1 MAGCCLLVA
10 LLAMAAAA
18 ARQRAAY
25 RTDVAALRVVGAP
38 TRQIRS
44 AGLGELCCS
53 GGIAVVAG
61 TGAGLLASRL
71 LLDALPLAQVPAFSV
86 PLEAASPILPAVV
99 TGLLLALIVAVV
111 AGRGRRPRPRRH
123 AALDPAGRAGRRPGT
138 SGGGAMTGTMVG
150 AVLRGIRSRSLR
162 PSGRCC

>member
-1 MAGCCLLVA
+1 MLL
-10 LLAMAAAA
+10 
-18 ARQRAAY
+18 
-25 RTDVAALRVVGAP
+25 
-38 TRQIRS
+38 
-44 AGLGELCCS
+44 

-111 AGRGRRPRPRRH
+111 AGRGRR
-123 AALDPAGRAGRRPGT
+123 LDLDET
-138 SGGGAMTGTMVG
+138 
-150 AVLRGIRSRSLR
+150 R
-162 PSGRCC
+162 PSILRDEQAGDLARPVVAR